1 MKFGFSLIGLVIC
14 ILPMI
19 MNIVYFALN
28 EPTEDLVSAKPASIK
43 LIVLE
48 WIEKISRV
56 AYIMVMCFLVSEK
69 ALDYGNTVFW
79 LALVFLTLYTI
90 AWLRYFFHERNVLLL
105 SKSLL
110 FVPLPMAVFPVT
122 YFLLAAIWCHNL
134 FAQFFMAIFG
144 VVHIIISRETL
155 K

>member
-19 MNIVYFALN
+19 MNIVYFALK
-28 EPTEDLVSAKPASIK
+28 EPNDNQISAELTSIK

-48 WIEKISRV
+48 WIEKISRM
-56 AYIMVMCFLVSEK
+56 AYIILMCFMVSEQR
-69 ALDYGNTVFW
+69 LDYGNTIFW
-79 LALVFLTLYTI
+79 LTLFFLTLYTI
-90 AWLRYFFHERNVLLL
+90 AWLRYFFNERNVLLL

-122 YFLLAAIWCHNL
+122 YFLLAAIWCHNI